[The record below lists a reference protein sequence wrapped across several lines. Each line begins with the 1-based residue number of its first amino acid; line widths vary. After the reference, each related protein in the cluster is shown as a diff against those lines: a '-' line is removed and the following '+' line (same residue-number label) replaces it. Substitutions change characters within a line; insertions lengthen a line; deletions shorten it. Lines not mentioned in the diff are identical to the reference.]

1 MNLNVAN
8 KAEDLLRLTVQDENI
23 VYIAIQSKAQNG
35 EITIIVYRMETQGLV
50 QKSVLKLVSSLD
62 IPLPS
67 VSLFF

>member
-50 QKSVLKLVSSLD
+50 QKSVFRLVSSFNT
-62 IPLPS
+62 PLPL